1 MKNFVTVKMY
11 QREALYKV
19 LMPAFSARFKTHG
32 ETAMDKER
40 KKIENCFKYNLKK
53 LYSYYI

>member
-1 MKNFVTVKMY
+1 MY